1 MGTYPKPTPM
11 PTGEQKTG
19 TVLKL
24 SSVIEMATGIALIAT
39 PLIIVRLIFGVRLPD
54 GGAVAGLGRLAG
66 VALLCLGVAC
76 WPDSRGIESRS
87 VRRALFLYNLL
98 VALYLAYI
106 GIATRLVGLLLWPA
120 CALHLVLAG
129 LLARDILRVM
139 HAVAPTTLRRH

>member
-11 PTGEQKTG
+11 PTGETG
-19 TVLKL
+19 TILKL

-39 PLIIVRLIFGVRLPD
+39 PLIIVRLIFGVRFPD

-66 VALLCLGVAC
+66 VALLCLGLAC
-76 WPDSRGIESRS
+76 WPDSRGTESRS

-106 GIATRLVGLLLWPA
+106 GVATRLVGLLLWPA

-129 LLARDILRVM
+129 LLARDIRRVM
-139 HAVAPTTLRRH
+139 HALAPTTPRRQ